1 MEMEYKDPSR
11 RGRYIVIIGV
21 ILAIAAGASAF
32 FLINQAQQ
40 QAGQA
45 GLQRVSV
52 VVAIKVIPARKLI
65 ESADLA
71 VREIPIDETNAQ
83 GIVSTPDKVIGRVPA
98 VTILE
103 GQMVTTNLLASSV
116 EGGQFSVLGP
126 DETIGPDSTQWR
138 AVSLTVPDER
148 AVGGLLQPNQTVDVF
163 VTASVNVLTTSD
175 VGVGKEGYY
184 SDKSTKI
191 AYQDMVILAKTQT
204 LYVLRAPV
212 DVAEEIS
219 HLSASGTAAFSLVLR
234 PDIDTR
240 QVDASKLGTTTN
252 RVIIR
257 YGIPIPVVFPP
268 VQGPIPTA
276 KATPIATPGPI
287 RPTPAPTPSGSASPA
302 P

>member
-11 RGRYIVIIGV
+11 RGRYIVILGV
-21 ILAIAAGASAF
+21 ILAVVAGGAAF

-45 GLQRVSV
+45 GLQKVAV
-52 VVAIKVIPARKLI
+52 VVAIKTIPARKII
-65 ESADLA
+65 EEADVV
-71 VREIPIDETNAQ
+71 VREVPLDPTNAQ

-103 GQMVTTNLLASSV
+103 GQLVTTNLLASST

-126 DETIGPDSTQWR
+126 DETVGPDSPSWR
-138 AVSLTVPDER
+138 AISMTVPDDR

-163 VTASVNVLTTSD
+163 LSASINVLTNSD
-175 VGVGKEGYY
+175 TGVGKEGYY

-191 AYQDMVILAKTQT
+191 SYQNMVILAKAGSF
-204 LYVLRAPV
+204 YILRVPI

-219 HLSASGTAAFSLVLR
+219 HLQASGAATFSLALR
-234 PDIDTR
+234 PDVDTR
-240 QVDASKLGTTTN
+240 QVDASSLGTTTN

-257 YGIPIPVVFPP
+257 YGLPIPVLFPP
-268 VQGPIPTA
+268 ATGPI
-276 KATPIATPGPI
+276 
-287 RPTPAPTPSGSASPA
+287 PTPAPTPVPTPTPDPNASPGASASPT
-302 P
+302 PTP